1 MLISI
6 LLVNFNDWD
15 NCLRIAKQFDGN
27 PKYEVVIVD
36 NNSYKNSEVTNRLK
50 LFNNVKIIFHDS
62 NSGYSTGNNLAF
74 LHSSGNIVVIS
85 NPDVEFSINVLDT
98 FLGKLNDNVILW
110 PDVYI
115 NTNEAQEC
123 IYGIEPTPKVKFML
137 LMNKILP
144 FLFIKNAKKFHSKD
158 IENRFSSSGCF
169 FAMKREVA
177 KNIFP
182 LDENIFLYN
191 EEVLIGKKM
200 KENKISCI
208 IDKSSKVYHKEKP
221 VEFNFFLYYQY
232 VKSERYIFKNYY
244 EYSVYSDLIFVT
256 RVIFTFFKT
265 VSIKKTVK
273 VAKLCRR

>member
-15 NCLRIAKQFDGN
+15 NCLRIAKQFASN
-27 PKYEVVIVD
+27 PKYEIVIVD
-36 NNSYKNSEVTNRLK
+36 NNSSKNTEVINKLK
-50 LFNNVKIIFHDS
+50 LFENVKIVFHDH

-74 LHSSGNIVVIS
+74 THSSGNIVVIS
-85 NPDVEFSINVLDT
+85 NPDVEFSINVLDS
-98 FLGKLNDNVILW
+98 FLDKLNDNVVLW
-110 PDVYI
+110 PDIYL
-115 NTNEAQEC
+115 NKNDLQEY

-144 FLFIKNAKKFHSKD
+144 FLFIKYAKQFHSED

-169 FAMKREVA
+169 FAMKRETA
-177 KNIFP
+177 KKIFP

-221 VEFNFFLYYQY
+221 VEFNYLLYYEY
-232 VKSERYIFKNYY
+232 VKSERFIYKNYY
-244 EYSVYSDLIFVT
+244 EYSVYADLIFII
-256 RVIFTFFKT
+256 RVIFTFLKT
-265 VSIKKTVK
+265 VSVKKTFK
-273 VAKLCRR
+273 VAKLWKR